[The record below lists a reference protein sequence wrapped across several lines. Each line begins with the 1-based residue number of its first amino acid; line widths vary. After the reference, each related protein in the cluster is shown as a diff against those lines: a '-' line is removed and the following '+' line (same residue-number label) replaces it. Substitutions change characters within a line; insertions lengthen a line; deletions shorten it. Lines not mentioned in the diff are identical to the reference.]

1 MEKEKRHVSLYSA
14 IAIVVANIIGV
25 GVFTS
30 LGFQVQGIKDPS
42 ALMMLWLVGGIV
54 ALCGAL
60 VYGEIGTVFPR
71 SGGEY
76 NYLSKLYSPFV
87 GFLSGWI
94 SSTVAFAAPVA
105 VAAMA
110 FGAYLGKVINIDPK
124 ILAMCLIML
133 ITAIHATS
141 LKAGF
146 SFQNVFSTIKVLLIL
161 AFIGFGL
168 AYNNHQPISLNF
180 TSDTWDQMKGQ
191 AFAVSLVYV
200 GYAYSGWNASAYL
213 AGEIK
218 NVKRNLPLSSFIG
231 TTLVILLYL
240 LLTYV
245 FIYTVPIQELA
256 DAQAKDFS
264 KPIEVG
270 YFSAEHIFG
279 QGGANIMAIIISLL
293 LVSTCSA
300 MILAGPRVMKAMGE
314 DIKLLKFVSV
324 TSAKG
329 TPYMAVIVQSVIS
342 AILIFTASFDQILIY
357 VGFTLQLSTFF
368 TVFGIF
374 IIRFRK
380 LNEGPNSYKTFLYPI
395 TPIIFLAVNAWVL
408 YFVASDKPTESM
420 YGVATLGL
428 GAVVYFIDKMR
439 YKN

>member
-1 MEKEKRHVSLYSA
+1 MEKENRHVSLYSA

-30 LGFQVQGIKDPS
+30 LGFQVLDIKDPT
-42 ALMMLWLVGGIV
+42 ALMMLWLIGGVV

-76 NYLSKLYSPFV
+76 NYLSNLYSPFV

-110 FGAYLGKVINIDPK
+110 FGAYLGKVINVDPK
-124 ILAMCLIML
+124 ILAISLIFL

-146 SFQNVFSTIKVLLIL
+146 GFQNVFSTLKVLLIL

-168 AYNNHQPISLNF
+168 AYREHQDITLNF
-180 TSDTWDQMKGQ
+180 TDATWDQMKGK
-191 AFAVSLVYV
+191 AFAIGLVYV

-231 TTLVILLYL
+231 TALVILLYL

-245 FIYTVPIQELA
+245 FIYTVPIQDLA

-279 QGGANIMAIIISLL
+279 HGGANIMAIIISLL

-300 MILAGPRVMKAMGE
+300 MILAGPRVMKAMGD
-314 DIKLLKFVSV
+314 DIKLLKFLSFS
-324 TSAKG
+324 SAKG
-329 TPYMAVIVQSVIS
+329 TPYMAIIVQSIIS
-342 AILIFTASFDQILIY
+342 AILIFTASFDQILVY

-368 TVFGIF
+368 TVLGIF

-380 LNEGPNSYKTFLYPI
+380 LNEGLSSYKTFLYPI
-395 TPIIFLAVNAWVL
+395 TPIIFLAVNAWVI
-408 YFVASDKPTESM
+408 YFVASGKPTESM
-420 YGVATLGL
+420 YGVATLGI
-428 GAVVYFIDKMR
+428 GAVVYFINKMR
-439 YKN
+439 NKA

>member
-1 MEKEKRHVSLYSA
+1 MHFVGHWYMERLELYFPSREES
-14 IAIVVANIIGV
+14 IITYRNYIV
-25 GVFTS
+25 
-30 LGFQVQGIKDPS
+30 
-42 ALMMLWLVGGIV
+42 LWLD
-54 ALCGAL
+54 
-60 VYGEIGTVFPR
+60 
-71 SGGEY
+71 
-76 NYLSKLYSPFV
+76 
-87 GFLSGWI
+87 FLSGWV

-105 VAAMA
+105 GAAMA
-110 FGAYLGKVINIDPK
+110 FGAYLGKVIGVDPK
-124 ILAMCLIML
+124 ILAMGLL
-133 ITAIHATS
+133 LVITSIHSIT
-141 LKAGF
+141 LKGGF
-146 SFQNVFSTIKVLLIL
+146 SFQNVFSTLKVILVL
-161 AFIGFGL
+161 AFICFGL
-168 AYNNHQPISLNF
+168 AYENHQDITLNF
-180 TSDTWDQMKGQ
+180 THDTWDQMKGG

-231 TTLVILLYL
+231 TALVIIIYL

-256 DAQAKDFS
+256 VAQAKDFT

-300 MILAGPRVMKAMGE
+300 MILAGPRVMKAMGD

-329 TPYMAVIVQSVIS
+329 TPYMAIMVQALIS
-342 AILIFTASFDQILIY
+342 AILIFTASFDQIIIY
-357 VGFTLQLSTFF
+357 VGFVLQLSTFF

-380 LNEGPNSYKTFLYPI
+380 LNDGPHSYKTFLYPI
-395 TPIIFLAVNAWVL
+395 TPIIFLIVNAWVI
-408 YFVASDKPTESM
+408 YFVASDKPTESI

-428 GAVVYFIDKMR
+428 GAVVYFINKIR
-439 YKN
+439 NKA